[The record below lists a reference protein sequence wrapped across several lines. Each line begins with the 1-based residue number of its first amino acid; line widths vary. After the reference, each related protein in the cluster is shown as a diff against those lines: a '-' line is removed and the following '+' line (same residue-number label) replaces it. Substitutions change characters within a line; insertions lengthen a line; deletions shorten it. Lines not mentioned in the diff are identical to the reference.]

1 MSNSILETTKV
12 TKQFGGLTA
21 VNDLDV
27 AIPKGSIVSI
37 IGPNGAGKTT
47 FFNCITGFYEATS
60 GTIIFDDRVI
70 NGKSTDTITRMGIS
84 RTYQNIR
91 LFSNMTAIENILVG
105 EHPHLKSFWAEAI
118 LSTPRF
124 RTEEKKALAEARR
137 LLNFV
142 GLRGL
147 GDQLARNL
155 PYGAQ
160 RRLEIA
166 RALANKPKLLLL
178 DEPTA
183 GMNPNETAEMTRFIR
198 NLRDEL
204 GVTILLIEH
213 DMRVV
218 MEISE
223 QITVLDY
230 GTKIAEGKPIEIQN
244 NPRVIEAYLGRGAA
258 GAAKNGKEAK
268 TSVSSEDSINANA

>member
-1 MSNSILETTKV
+1 MTIILNVDRLIKR
-12 TKQFGGLTA
+12 FGGLVA
-21 VNDLDV
+21 VNSFSCEIKEG
-27 AIPKGSIVSI
+27 AIDSI

-47 FFNCITGFYEATS
+47 LFNCITGFYKIDGGEIT
-60 GTIIFDDRVI
+60 FDGHQIQNFSTDRVT
-70 NGKSTDTITRMGIS
+70 NMGIA

-105 EHPHLKSFWAEAI
+105 QHPRLKSFWFESLVRSPRVVREEAQALEEAI
-118 LSTPRF
+118 
-124 RTEEKKALAEARR
+124 R
-137 LLNFV
+137 LLNYV
-142 GLRGL
+142 GLAGL
-147 GDQLARNL
+147 GDHLARNL

-166 RALANKPKLLLL
+166 RAIASKPKLLLL

-183 GMNPNETAEMTRFIR
+183 GMNPNELAEMMHFIR

-204 GVTILLIEH
+204 GITVLLIEH

-218 MEISE
+218 MGISE
-223 QITVLDY
+223 NISVMDFGQ
-230 GTKIAEGKPIEIQN
+230 KIAEGTPKEIQR

-258 GAAKNGKEAK
+258 AGFETETTITTG
-268 TSVSSEDSINANA
+268 